1 MATVTSRDGTVIG
14 FDQLGT
20 GPALI
25 LVDGASCYR
34 DAGPLRSLA
43 ALLAPEFT
51 VYTYDRRGRGAS
63 SDTLP
68 FSVDREI
75 DDINALIGVA
85 GGRAALFGMSSGG
98 ALAIAAAAR
107 LGPVVTD
114 LAVYEVPVSIE
125 LDPAALTYSRALA
138 DALAHGRRA
147 DAVALFFERV
157 GLPAERIASLRHTPA
172 WASVEAIAPTL
183 AYDDA
188 VLGDGLLPYQ
198 RIEAVRVPVTVLS
211 GQFAPEFIRE
221 SARATATA
229 FPQGRHVELAGQ
241 SHDVDLTVLATALSS
256 ALPTAPGGA
265 VQPGR
270 PSTPAADSSDR
281 DAAQD

>member
-25 LVDGASCYR
+25 LVDGAGCYR

-43 ALLAPEFT
+43 ALLAPGFT

-75 DDINALIGVA
+75 DDVQALIGAA

-107 LGPVVTD
+107 LGPVITD
-114 LAVYEVPVSIE
+114 LAVHEVPVSIE
-125 LDPAALTYSRALA
+125 LDPAALKYSRELA
-138 DALAHGRRA
+138 DALAHDRRA
-147 DAVALFFERV
+147 DAVALFFDRV
-157 GLPAERIASLRHTPA
+157 GLQADQVASLRHTPA

-211 GQFAPEFIRE
+211 GEFAPEFIRE
-221 SARATATA
+221 SARAMATA
-229 FPQGRHVELAGQ
+229 FPLGRHVELAGQ
-241 SHDVDLTVLATALSS
+241 SHNVDLTVLATALSTV
-256 ALPTAPGGA
+256 LRGA
-265 VQPGR
+265 VPPGR
-270 PSTPAADSSDR
+270 PSTRGAEPSGR